1 MSGGARAVLREA
13 TLKEFPE
20 IEGEDGYII
29 HTQAAYEQ
37 DAMAAQASREIA
49 DALRGAGVAPSAKTA
64 VGLIALAT
72 AMMERLRS
80 LSLSEAVQL
89 AAVASVPPDAPR
101 H

>member
-1 MSGGARAVLREA
+1 
-13 TLKEFPE
+13 
-20 IEGEDGYII
+20 
-29 HTQAAYEQ
+29 
-37 DAMAAQASREIA
+37 MAAQASREIA

-72 AMMERLRS
+72 EMMERLHS

-89 AAVASVPPDAPR
+89 AAVASAPPDAPR